1 MKFMITVKFGE
12 RDFLTV
18 YADSEPDACRAA
30 RTLAMDDSVE
40 GITVHQQLKSGLKLI
55 LEMG

>member
-1 MKFMITVKFGE
+1 MITVKFGE